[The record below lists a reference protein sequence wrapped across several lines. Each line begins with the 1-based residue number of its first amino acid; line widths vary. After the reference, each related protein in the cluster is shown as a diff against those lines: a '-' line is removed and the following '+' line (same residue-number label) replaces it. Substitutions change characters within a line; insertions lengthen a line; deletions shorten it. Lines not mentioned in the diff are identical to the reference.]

1 MDITSRQVAD
11 RTVVHLD
18 GRLDVASAKI
28 FEDFML
34 DLIGKA
40 ASDIVVDMSGVHYVA
55 SSGLRALIVTAKTT
69 KASGRELLL
78 SNLHANVREVFDISG
93 FSAIFKIV

>member
-18 GRLDVASAKI
+18 GRLDVTSAKV

-40 ASDIVVDMSGVHYVA
+40 SSDIVVDMSGVHYVA
-55 SSGLRALIVTAKTT
+55 SSGLRALTVAAK
-69 KASGRELLL
+69 KANASGRELSL

-93 FSAIFKIV
+93 FSSVFMIV